1 MTEVVRRYTKDG
13 LTVLW
18 QSRIC
23 THSGVCVRGLPMVF
37 NREAHPW
44 VDMNGA
50 PAQQIADQVRRCPS
64 GALSLDEL

>member
-1 MTEVVRRYTKDG
+1 
-13 LTVLW
+13 
-18 QSRIC
+18 
-23 THSGVCVRGLPMVF
+23 MVF